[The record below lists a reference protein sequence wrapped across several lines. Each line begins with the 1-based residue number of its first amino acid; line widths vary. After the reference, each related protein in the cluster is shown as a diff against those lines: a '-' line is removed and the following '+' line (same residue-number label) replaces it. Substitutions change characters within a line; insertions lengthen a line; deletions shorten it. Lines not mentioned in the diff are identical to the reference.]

1 MDAQTLLN
9 IAFAI
14 AGFFGGWVLN
24 NLSRS
29 IIRIEDKI
37 AELPHLYLAKDDYKR
52 DIDDIK
58 GMLNRIFDKLDGKV
72 DKNELRNQN

>member
-1 MDAQTLLN
+1 MSMETQALLN
-9 IAFAI
+9 IAFSV

-29 IIRIEDKI
+29 IIRLEDKL
-37 AELPHLYLAKDDYKR
+37 AELPILYVAKDDYKR

-58 GMLNRIFDKLDGKV
+58 GMLNRIFDKLDAKV
-72 DKNELRNQN
+72 DKHEHRG